1 MIKHLLL
8 PIAALVMAGTVQA
21 QTPMPVRG
29 TIAAITAD
37 TLTLTKADGSS
48 AAIKLLP
55 NWVVSVTKPIG
66 IDAIQPGS
74 FIGTTEM
81 PQEDGTGRS
90 LEVHIFPPGVK
101 IGEGHYGWNL
111 KEGSMMTNGT
121 VGEVT
126 ASPDGRTIKVSYPGG
141 ERTITVPADIPI
153 VEITNGTQDM
163 AKPGIPAFVVT
174 FPLPDGST
182 GTGAIAIGE
191 NGAAPPM

>member
-1 MIKHLLL
+1 MKNFLF
-8 PIAALVMAGTVQA
+8 PVAAIVLAGAVQA
-21 QTPMPVRG
+21 QTPLPVRG
-29 TIAAITAD
+29 TVADVTASKIV
-37 TLTLTKADGSS
+37 LTKADGS
-48 AAIKLLP
+48 AAEITLLP

-66 IDAIQPGS
+66 IDAIKPGS
-74 FIGTTEM
+74 FIGTAEM

-126 ASPDGRTIKVSYPGG
+126 ATPDGRKIVVSYPGG
-141 ERTITVPADIPI
+141 ERTITVPADVPI
-153 VEITNGTQDM
+153 VEITNGTQDQL
-163 AKPGIPAFVVT
+163 KTGIPAFLVA
-174 FPLPDGST
+174 FPLPDGT
-182 GTGAIAIGE
+182 QGTGAVAIGE

>member
-1 MIKHLLL
+1 MLRRFLL
-8 PIAALVMAGTVQA
+8 PVAALVMAGAAQA
-21 QTPMPVRG
+21 QTPLSVRG
-29 TIAAITAD
+29 TIAEISTD
-37 TLTLTKADGSS
+37 RLTLTKADGSA
-48 AAIKLLP
+48 AAITLLP

-66 IDAIQPGS
+66 IEAIQPGS
-74 FIGTTEM
+74 FIGTAEM

-126 ASPDGRTIKVSYPGG
+126 ATPDGRKITVSYPGG
-141 ERTITVPADIPI
+141 SRTLTVPADVTI
-153 VEITNGTQDM
+153 VEITNGTPDM